1 MHPHLDRTS
10 FGWLEVDGERYE
22 HDVLIR
28 LDGTVEKRK
37 KKLSKRVYGTS
48 HTISLDEAKHICERG
63 AAMLIVGSGQYD
75 TVRLSEEAAQYFRQR
90 DVEVRLMS
98 TPEALAVWNEA
109 PKHSIGL
116 FHVTC

>member
-1 MHPHLDRTS
+1 MRSQLDRTG
-10 FGWLEVDGERYE
+10 FGWLEIDGERYE

-28 LDGTVEKRK
+28 LDSTVEKRK

-48 HTISLDEAKHICERG
+48 HTISLDEAKHIYEHG

-75 TVRLSEEAAQYFRQR
+75 TVRLSEEAVEYFQR
-90 DVEVRLMS
+90 RGVEVRLLS
-98 TPEALAVWNEA
+98 TPQAIAVWNDA
-109 PKHSIGL
+109 PKQSIGL